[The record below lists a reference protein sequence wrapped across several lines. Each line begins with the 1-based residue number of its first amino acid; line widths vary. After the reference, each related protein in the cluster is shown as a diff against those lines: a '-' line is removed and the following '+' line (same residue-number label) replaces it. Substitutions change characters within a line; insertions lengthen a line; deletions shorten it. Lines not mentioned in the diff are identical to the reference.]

1 MKIRF
6 GIPEFRRF
14 QERVTKCNMTVDVI
28 DCNKDVLKNLRLFEF
43 LNETCIEVG
52 ETSFGFEVEAITKCS
67 PKDTLDKVV
76 GERVAE
82 SKATIKALKVINA
95 VLTKGEK
102 ALRKSLVQNSNDLL
116 RLEDIMLREKKHL
129 TNLMK

>member
-6 GIPEFRRF
+6 GIPEFRIF
-14 QERVTKCNMTVDVI
+14 QEKATKCNMTVDVI

-52 ETSFGFEVEAITKCS
+52 ETSFGFEVEATTKCS
-67 PKDTLDKVV
+67 PKDTFDKVV

-116 RLEDIMLREKKHL
+116 RLEDIMRREQKHL

>member
-6 GIPEFRRF
+6 GVPEFRIF
-14 QERVTKCNMTVDVI
+14 QEKVTKCNMTVDVV

-52 ETSFGFEVEAITKCS
+52 ETSFGFTVEAITKCS
-67 PKDTLDKVV
+67 PKDYFDKVV

-95 VLTKGEK
+95 VLTEGEK

>member
-14 QERVTKCNMTVDVI
+14 QEKVTKCSMTVDVI

-67 PKDTLDKVV
+67 PKDDFDKVV